1 MGTVLGG
8 VFLSA
13 IAFPTQAVPGTVDP
27 ALVTAVGLCAGPGTA
42 IFGIAGVWVAR
53 RYRADRAA
61 HAAVQA
67 ALAARARGEISG
79 A

>member
-1 MGTVLGG
+1 V
-8 VFLSA
+8 
-13 IAFPTQAVPGTVDP
+13 IAFPTQALPGTVDP

-42 IFGIAGVWVAR
+42 IFGIAGVWIAR